1 MGHRD
6 TILARLDGS
15 VAAIGGLREHAD
27 EIQDLSSALIDRL
40 RKDFPDADE
49 ETLADTASG
58 ETNLVDM
65 LGVVVRSM
73 LDDKAVLAA
82 LRERLGD
89 IQGRLG
95 GIGER
100 AEKKRALIIEVME
113 RAALKKLTEPDF
125 TASLRVGRPPIV
137 MIDEGAV
144 PNEYWRPQPAKL
156 DKQQLYTVLRDGR
169 DIPGAVLGNAETS
182 LAVRLS

>member
-1 MGHRD
+1 MHHQLR
-6 TILARLDGS
+6 TELAHH
-15 VAAIGGLREHAD
+15 EY
-27 EIQDLSSALIDRL
+27 LIDRL

-58 ETNLVDM
+58 ETNLIDM

-82 LRERLGD
+82 LRERLAD
-89 IQGRLG
+89 MQARLG
-95 GIGER
+95 RIGER

-169 DIPGAVLGNAETS
+169 DIPGAVLGNAEPTI
-182 LAVRLS
+182 AVRTR